1 MESRARIGRNLD
13 TCRRGPSLI
22 KLMGYEHREDAVG
35 SGGSMQCQTHTHKRT
50 HSVPRDTQG
59 GWNLRQGSDAILTH
73 VSVAAPLIKLM
84 GNDHQLDTVG
94 SGGTRQVP
102 THTQCPP

>member
-1 MESRARIGRNLD
+1 
-13 TCRRGPSLI
+13 
-22 KLMGYEHREDAVG
+22 MGNEHLEDPVG
-35 SGGSMQCQTHTHKRT
+35 GGGSMQCQTHTHKRT

-59 GWNLRQGSDAILTH
+59 GWSLGHGSDAFLAH

-84 GNDHQLDTVG
+84 GNDHQLVTVG
-94 SGGTRQVP
+94 SGGTKQGP